1 MWEFIIIH
9 PKFLNIIESNNYV
22 DFDKMKDIY
31 IKDLN
36 LKPYLEEITIFSHV
50 FKNPIKINENI
61 IHIAMSLN
69 SKYVYILL
77 VSMTS
82 ILFNCNKN
90 ETFIKFH
97 ILCTPDV
104 NDTTIL
110 KIKSLMKQFPE
121 NLELIFY
128 NMGKN
133 FISKKDNYRSQATYY
148 RLILPII
155 INSDRIIYL
164 DGDTLSFKDLKEMY
178 NSNFDDNYVLGFLGF
193 VSWGLDYLGIKA
205 NNWINAGV
213 LLLNLKK
220 IREDNKCNEL
230 LRSIKSKIKLNN
242 DDNTVI
248 NYALYPKIGKLDAK
262 YVIFNFL
269 DRMDIKVYSKYLRQ
283 KINISKLEYAIK
295 NPGIIHFVLCAPK
308 PWYFKTKFIKKVTA
322 CKKRKNCSC
331 RKFHYLWYIYAK
343 KTEFYHE
350 IINYYNN

>member
-148 RLILPII
+148 RLIPYII
-155 INSDRIIYL
+155 LII
-164 DGDTLSFKDLKEMY
+164 
-178 NSNFDDNYVLGFLGF
+178 
-193 VSWGLDYLGIKA
+193 A
-205 NNWINAGV
+205 
-213 LLLNLKK
+213 
-220 IREDNKCNEL
+220 
-230 LRSIKSKIKLNN
+230 
-242 DDNTVI
+242 
-248 NYALYPKIGKLDAK
+248 
-262 YVIFNFL
+262 
-269 DRMDIKVYSKYLRQ
+269 
-283 KINISKLEYAIK
+283 
-295 NPGIIHFVLCAPK
+295 
-308 PWYFKTKFIKKVTA
+308 
-322 CKKRKNCSC
+322 
-331 RKFHYLWYIYAK
+331 
-343 KTEFYHE
+343 
-350 IINYYNN
+350 NYY